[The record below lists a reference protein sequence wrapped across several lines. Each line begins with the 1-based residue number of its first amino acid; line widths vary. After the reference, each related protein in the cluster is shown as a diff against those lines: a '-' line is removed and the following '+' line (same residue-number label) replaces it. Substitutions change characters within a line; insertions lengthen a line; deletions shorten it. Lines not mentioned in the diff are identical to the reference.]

1 MYTSIMH
8 TVRTISKENLRFA
21 CRARAKLHYLLVK
34 KVPSKKPNRA
44 AAELAGLR
52 WASATPEDRAA
63 VGRLGSLGGRARAR
77 NLTAQQRKEIARK
90 AAAARWGKKEG

>member
-1 MYTSIMH
+1 MSISIMH
-8 TVRTISKENLRFA
+8 TVRTISKEKLSFA
-21 CRARAKLHYLLVK
+21 CRARGKLYYLRVK
-34 KVPSKKPNRA
+34 KVSPKKPNRA

-77 NLTAQQRKEIARK
+77 KLTAQQRKAIAKK
-90 AAAARWGKKEG
+90 AAVARWRNKQK